1 MKTLIII
8 LIITGGTIFFVFF
21 EVMVRIGGAGV
32 SPSKIIRSLLG
43 IKPIN
48 DKLVIQKKTAKNVDM
63 SNNRLIQRWRTAAG
77 ILFGLSIMSIFAVY
91 GVGRSEESLPA
102 IVVYPW
108 LVYPFIILISLT
120 IFVFYV
126 MWKKEK
132 KLIEVE
138 DKTDNEIAETESK
151 SKKFGIFPR
160 ILFGLIELIFLHMT
174 YFFVNQYYK
183 ESQYELLIPIIMISG
198 LAILFIWIAITGK
211 KNLRVNI

>member
-1 MKTLIII
+1 MKTIII
-8 LIITGGTIFFVFF
+8 VLIITGGIIFYAFF
-21 EVMVRIGGAGV
+21 EVMVRIGAAGV

-43 IKPIN
+43 RKPIN
-48 DKLVIQKKTAKNVDM
+48 DELVIQKTTAKNVDL

-77 ILFGLSIMSIFAVY
+77 ILFGLAIMSIFAVY
-91 GVGRSEESLPA
+91 GVGKSEESLPA

-132 KLIEVE
+132 KLIEAE

-160 ILFGLIELIFLHMT
+160 ILFGVIGLICLYTTFI
-174 YFFVNQYYK
+174 FVNKYYK
-183 ESQYELLIPIIMISG
+183 ESQYDLLMPIIIIAG
-198 LAILFIWIAITGK
+198 LTILFIWVAITGK
-211 KNLRVNI
+211 KEFKS